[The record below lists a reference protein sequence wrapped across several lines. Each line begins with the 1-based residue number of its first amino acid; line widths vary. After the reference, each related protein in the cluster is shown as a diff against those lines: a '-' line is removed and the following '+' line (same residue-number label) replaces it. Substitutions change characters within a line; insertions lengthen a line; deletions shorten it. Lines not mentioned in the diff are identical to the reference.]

1 MALFETL
8 KYQVIKR
15 TKNIEIRQYDDFMLA
30 STKTKKD
37 RTMSSG
43 FNNVFDYISG
53 QNKNNEKISMTTPVV
68 SYEEDDELVTGFYVP
83 SKYDET
89 SVPKPV
95 SNSVFIDS
103 QKASLFAV
111 IRFSGRWQEDLF
123 KRQEEILLKY
133 LAKEGYEPISKRL
146 IFMYQPPLVPAMFM
160 RNELAFRIRKLDE

>member
-8 KYQVIKR
+8 KYQVIKQSN
-15 TKNIEIRQYDDFMLA
+15 NIEIRLYDDFMLA

-53 QNKNNEKISMTTPVV
+53 QNKSSEKISMTTPVI

-89 SVPKPV
+89 NVPKPV

-111 IRFSGRWQEDLF
+111 IRFSGRWQEDRF
-123 KRQEEILLKY
+123 KHYEDTLLAY
-133 LAKEGYEPISKRL
+133 LKKEGYEPISKRL
-146 IFMYQPPLVPAMFM
+146 LFRYQPPFVPAMFR
-160 RNELAFRIRKLDE
+160 RNELAFRIRKIDF